1 MRVKT
6 YIIYG
11 TLLVAGV
18 GVLAAGVQSQARQ
31 TTTTALGSSTATADN
46 SRAEMQRD
54 MQRLQQEMNAQA
66 KEIRAKAQE
75 IKSEV
80 AKEMVENGITNRAAM
95 DKLSAQLHAQQAG
108 MTAEA
113 QAAAGKARELFAQG
127 PGFLNASDDTGWLGV
142 EISEVTPDKVKE
154 LKLPR
159 LAGVIVSEV
168 LPDSPSAKAA
178 LETNDVI
185 LEYDGRA
192 VEGAVQFR
200 RLVRE
205 TPPGR
210 SVDLDVERN
219 GHEQKLTVQVG
230 NRAQSID
237 SGLRKVLP
245 SRNFDFRFNMPEI
258 FPGMTPTLGVEA
270 EDVAGQL
277 GTYFHVPGG
286 EGVLIRDV
294 SANSPAAKAGLKAGD
309 VITRVDGATVKTVGD
324 LREHL
329 REKRDEKGV
338 SLTIIR
344 QGSEMMVTVNLEAP
358 EPRRVITR
366 AAAL

>member
-6 YIIYG
+6 YILYG
-11 TLLVAGV
+11 TLAVAGL
-18 GVLAAGVQSQARQ
+18 GVLAAGVQSQTRQ
-31 TTTTALGSSTATADN
+31 TTTSALGSSAGTVDS
-46 SRAEMQRD
+46 SRAEMQQD
-54 MQRLQQEMNAQA
+54 MQRFQQEMKVQTEEMKAEARQ
-66 KEIRAKAQE
+66 IR
-75 IKSEV
+75 SEV

-95 DKLSAQLHAQQAG
+95 DKLSAQLRAQKAG
-108 MTAEA
+108 FAAEA
-113 QAAAGKARELFAQG
+113 QAAAGKARELFAQTS
-127 PGFLNASDDTGWLGV
+127 GFLDTSDDTGWLGV
-142 EISEVTPDKVKE
+142 EISQVTPEKVKE

-159 LAGVIVSEV
+159 LAGVIVSHV
-168 LPDSPSAKAA
+168 LPDSPSAKAG

-210 SVDLDVERN
+210 SVDLDVDRN

-230 NRAQSID
+230 NRAGSIE
-237 SGLRKVLP
+237 SGVREVLP
-245 SRNFDFRFNMPEI
+245 PRNFDFKFNMPEI

-270 EDVAGQL
+270 EDVTGQL
-277 GTYFHVPGG
+277 GTYFHVPGK
-286 EGVLIRDV
+286 EGVLIREV

-309 VITRVDGATVKTVGD
+309 VITRVDGATVKTVSD
-324 LREHL
+324 LRERL
-329 REKRDEKGV
+329 REKRDQKTV
-338 SLTIIR
+338 SLSIIR
-344 QGSEMMVTVNLEAP
+344 QGAEMAVTVTLETP
-358 EPRRVITR
+358 EPRRVLTR